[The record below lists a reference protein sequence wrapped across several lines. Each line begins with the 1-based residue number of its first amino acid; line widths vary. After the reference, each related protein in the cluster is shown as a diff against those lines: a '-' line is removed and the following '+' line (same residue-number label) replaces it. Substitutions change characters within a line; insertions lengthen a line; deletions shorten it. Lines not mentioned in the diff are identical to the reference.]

1 MCSTKNANEVESWL
15 EIWKKTVDV
24 QQHFNDLEL
33 RIRNYALIV
42 VGALLGL
49 GGYALKEAI
58 RIQLFGVT
66 FSASGLIILLSA
78 IPLVAFYFMDRFW
91 YHKLLE
97 GSVQAGAKAEQELQ
111 RLGYEVCLGSEI
123 SKASPISWRLW
134 GKKSSDAPWYKF
146 PQRKM
151 HTRHKMDFFY
161 VSLVL
166 VLGIVGTILLFTS
179 TPSET
184 ARPLTV
190 SSLQDSSPTPS
201 KKRCLQK
208 TPAYNLDSATNTTTI
223 HRQIIINN
231 SKLTPRPNIT
241 FPTVLINATRQGTYL

>member
-1 MCSTKNANEVESWL
+1 MCSTKHANEVETWL

-97 GSVQAGAKAEQELQ
+97 GSVQAGIKAELELQ
-111 RLGYEVCLGSEI
+111 RRGYEVCLGSEI

-134 GKKSSDAPWYKF
+134 GKKSSDTPWYKL

-161 VSLVL
+161 VSLAL
-166 VLGIVGTILLFTS
+166 VLGIVGTILLFAG
-179 TPSET
+179 TPSQT
-184 ARPLTV
+184 AQPSNT
-190 SSLQDSSPTPS
+190 SSLQESSPTPS
-201 KKRCLQK
+201 NK
-208 TPAYNLDSATNTTTI
+208 TMPPKTS
-223 HRQIIINN
+223 
-231 SKLTPRPNIT
+231 SP
-241 FPTVLINATRQGTYL
+241 